1 MCDRYSQDKRKLEPG
16 TLWNSTIQQTE
27 HAINC
32 GALLSIPTEYEFVE
46 QDGIRF
52 LVRILTSLQRK
63 DEAKK
68 QQDKKTTT
76 SGKEFNPFL
85 PYEED
90 LFVADISDTHLCLLN
105 KFNVIDHH
113 LLIVTRAFEEQE
125 SFLTGQDFEAMWA
138 CLAEIDGLVFYNSGK
153 MAGASQR
160 HKHLQLVPL
169 PLAPDGAKIP
179 IQPAI
184 ASAKFEDGIG
194 KISQFPFN
202 HAIAKLNPTWAES
215 PTDAAEATMEYYHSL
230 LLHVGLIG
238 NDSINYGQDS
248 RPYNLLATREWMMIV
263 PRSQEDFQSIPVN
276 ALGFAGAMLVRN
288 EAQMKLLKDLGPM
301 SILKHVAR
309 RAWATDG

>member
-1 MCDRYSQDKRKLEPG
+1 MNPNLQNQLKLEPG

-27 HAINC
+27 RAIKC
-32 GALLSIPTEYEFVE
+32 GALLSIPTAYEFVE

-52 LVRILTSLQRK
+52 LVRILSNLQRK

-68 QQDKKTTT
+68 KQDKKIPT

-90 LFVADISDTHLCLLN
+90 LFIADISDTHLCLLN

-113 LLIVTRAFEEQE
+113 ILIVTREFEEQDNL
-125 SFLTGQDFEAMWA
+125 LTLPDFEAMWT

-169 PLAPDGAKIP
+169 PFLPDEAKIP
-179 IQPAI
+179 IEPVI
-184 ASAKFEDGIG
+184 ASANFQDGIG
-194 KISQFPFN
+194 KISEFRFI
-202 HAIAKLNPTWAES
+202 HAIAKLNPTWIES
-215 PTDAAEATMEYYHSL
+215 PTDAAVATMELYNNL
-230 LLHVGLIG
+230 LLNVGLIG

-276 ALGFAGAMLVRN
+276 SLGFAGAMLVRN
-288 EAQMKLLKDLGPM
+288 EAQLQLLKDIGPM
-301 SILKHVAR
+301 SILQHVAR

>member
-1 MCDRYSQDKRKLEPG
+1 MNPNLQNQLKLEPG

-27 HAINC
+27 HAIQC

-52 LVRILTSLQRK
+52 LVRILSNLQRK

-68 QQDKKTTT
+68 KQDKKTTT

-113 LLIVTRAFEEQE
+113 LLIVTREFEEQE
-125 SFLTGQDFEAMWA
+125 SFLTVPDFEAMWT

-169 PLAPDGAKIP
+169 PFVPDEAKIP

-184 ASAKFEDGIG
+184 ATANFQDSIG

-202 HAIAKLNPTWAES
+202 HAIAKLNSTWIES
-215 PTDAAEATMEYYHSL
+215 PTDAAEVTMELYHNL

-238 NDSINYGQDS
+238 NDSINYGQES
-248 RPYNLLATREWMMIV
+248 RAYNLLATREWLMIV

-276 ALGFAGAMLVRN
+276 SLGFAGAMLVRN

-301 SILKHVAR
+301 SILKHVVR
-309 RAWATDG
+309 VGKD